1 MGCKIILDGKR
12 MQFVADVVVEFVDK
26 YGVDAF
32 RQPKDLKARGISKS
46 INQLQQCKSS

>member
-12 MQFVADVVVEFVDK
+12 MQFVADVVVEFVEK

-32 RQPKDLKARGISKS
+32 RQSKEERVKGISES
-46 INQLQQCKSS
+46 INQPQ